1 MYFWNMQT
9 TLRIDDRLYRAAKAE
24 AARTGIT
31 LTRFIEEAL
40 RGRIRRAREGASRQL
55 EAEIE
60 ERDQLMEKL
69 LRRTARFRVGPHPK
83 REEMNAR

>member
-40 RGRIRRAREGASRQL
+40 RERIAGVREGVAGHLQ
-55 EAEIE
+55 AEIE

-69 LRRTARFRVGPHPK
+69 LRRTARFRVGPHPR
-83 REEMNAR
+83 REELNAR